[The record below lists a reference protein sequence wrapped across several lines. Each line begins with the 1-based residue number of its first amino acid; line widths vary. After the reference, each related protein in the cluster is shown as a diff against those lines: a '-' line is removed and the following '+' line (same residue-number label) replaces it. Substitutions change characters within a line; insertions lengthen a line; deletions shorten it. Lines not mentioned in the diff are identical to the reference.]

1 MYSYHKLTDVGK
13 VRETNEDSVFVS
25 SNRYGHTLAV
35 VADGMGG
42 HNAGDVASKLIVNKI
57 SKMWATT
64 SKIETVLEAKQWLT
78 NQIKEV
84 NNHIY
89 IYSQTNGQLS
99 GMGSTVVVAI
109 CLDDKTVIANVGDS
123 RAYVMCESKLLQV
136 TKDQTLVNELLN
148 QGEITEIEAK
158 FHPQKNILMQ
168 AVGTSKVLKIDF
180 YVVENNYDYLL
191 LCSDG
196 LTNMVEGA
204 RISEVIN
211 SYDNDIITS
220 VRTLV
225 KEANDNGGHDNITV
239 VLLKD
244 GE

>member
-1 MYSYHKLTDVGK
+1 MYSYHSLSDVGK
-13 VRETNEDSVFVS
+13 IRSTNEDSVFVS

-42 HNAGDVASKLIVNKI
+42 HNAGDVASKVIVNKI

-64 SKIETVLEAKQWLT
+64 AKISSVSEAKTWLT

-84 NNHIY
+84 NTHILK
-89 IYSQTNGQLS
+89 YSQTNGQLN
-99 GMGSTVVVAI
+99 GMGSTVVVAV
-109 CLDDKTVIANVGDS
+109 CLEDKTIIANVGDS
-123 RAYVMCESKLLQV
+123 RAYAVFNSKLLQI
-136 TKDQTLVNELLN
+136 TKDQTLVNELLD
-148 QGEITEIEAK
+148 QGEITELEAK

-180 YVVENNYDYLL
+180 YEIENDYKYLL

-196 LTNMVEGA
+196 LTNMVDYKVIE
-204 RISEVIN
+204 EVILN
-211 SYDNDIITS
+211 NELETS
-220 VRTLV
+220 VSKLV
-225 KEANDNGGHDNITV
+225 ELANSNGGHDNVTV